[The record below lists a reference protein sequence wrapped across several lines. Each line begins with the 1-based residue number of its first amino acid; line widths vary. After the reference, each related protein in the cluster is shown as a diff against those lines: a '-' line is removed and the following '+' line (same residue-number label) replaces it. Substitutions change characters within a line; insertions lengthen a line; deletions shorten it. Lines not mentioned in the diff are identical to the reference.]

1 MERAFSVL
9 SDIHRLDEV
18 LSNASQ
24 CNLGRESYKFI
35 RKLYYSNDIYHM
47 TF

>member
-18 LSNASQ
+18 LSNASE
-24 CNLGRESYKFI
+24 CNLGREIFSHLIKYILF
-35 RKLYYSNDIYHM
+35 NDM